1 MLRKISERIS
11 VKMDFGSGSGVWVYI
26 NKKVVCFVNQK
37 IMRIAK
43 KIFVIIVNKFFEV
56 YNNIENNFAIF
67 SIFLN
72 FLIFV
77 LKILVIMG
85 DISVCGDAL
94 CKPYSLVLTFQIGQ
108 HEYKISRE
116 SATVDRRAP
125 LKMRNLYSRTHEKR
139 EIRGENFYF

>member
-1 MLRKISERIS
+1 MLRKICERIS
-11 VKMDFGSGSGVWVYI
+11 VKLDEWGDGSGRVYI
-26 NKKVVCFVNQK
+26 NKKVASFVNQK
-37 IMRIAK
+37 IMRIAR

-56 YNNIENNFAIF
+56 YNNIENNFVIF
-67 SIFLN
+67 VIFLN

-77 LKILVIMG
+77 LKILVITG
-85 DISVCGDAL
+85 NISACGDAL

-125 LKMRNLYSRTHEKR
+125 LKTRNLYSRTHEKR
-139 EIRGENFYF
+139 KIRGRKFYF

>member
-1 MLRKISERIS
+1 MLLKISERTR
-11 VKMDFGSGSGVWVYI
+11 VKRNFGSGSEVLVYI
-26 NKKVVCFVNQK
+26 NKKVACFVNQK
-37 IMRIAK
+37 IMRISK

-67 SIFLN
+67 AIFLN
-72 FLIFV
+72 FLIF
-77 LKILVIMG
+77 LLNFLVITG
-85 DISVCGDAL
+85 NISVCGDAL

-125 LKMRNLYSRTHEKR
+125 LKIRNLYSRTHEKR
-139 EIRGENFYF
+139 EIRGRKFYF